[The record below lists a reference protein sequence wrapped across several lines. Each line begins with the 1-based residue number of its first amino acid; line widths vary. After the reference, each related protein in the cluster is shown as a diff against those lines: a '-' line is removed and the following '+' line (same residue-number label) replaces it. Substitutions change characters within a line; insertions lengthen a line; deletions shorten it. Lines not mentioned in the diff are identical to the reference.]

1 MSAPMTDPVSTADP
15 TTAPVV
21 PGAPVVKK
29 TERPHPVTP
38 FIRGWLVLVALIL
51 GFGRQLIPDGESDEI
66 SLSDLSWVLPAI
78 GGIVIIA
85 AVIGFVT
92 WYFTR
97 FVIDDDELRI
107 ETGAVFKNSKK
118 IPFERLQSVDIIQ
131 PFAARLFGL
140 VELRLEAGAGDSTV
154 KLRYL
159 QRSKATQL
167 REYLLTRAHGQQAS
181 ISDLGRSPAASALT
195 DLTANDTALVKVP
208 TQRLI
213 VGFILSSEWL
223 ISIGVLIVVLVL
235 TTIFNVT
242 MYALG
247 GLIPL
252 LLGTVSII
260 GRRVIAM
267 FNFTLAESPRGLRV
281 TRGLTNLTSQSVPVN
296 RIQGVKTTQPL
307 LWRSLGW
314 YRVDVDILG
323 YGTSD
328 SENNNDNATSVLLPV
343 ATRAE
348 VDLALG
354 RVLPGFDL
362 AGIQRQSAPR
372 RSRWVR
378 WFDFWTLRYGWNDR
392 AVITEHG
399 WVSHVVDIV
408 PHAKTQSVRIEQGPL
423 QRKLRLA
430 DVHVDTPK
438 GPVRAVAQELDI
450 TAARELAMSQLDRAR
465 AARAADR
472 ERIPV
477 DQVSAAERQGEDDV
491 LAAFSI
497 DRDQLIGSGGESE
510 VFALGE
516 DRVLRL
522 YRRRHEA
529 PGQTIGQLRGLY
541 DRWHGVD
548 IGIEVPLILD
558 AGQRAGRFYTVDRRM
573 SGRSLSGWLKDAAP
587 DERRTA
593 LVSLLDATARLPQLP
608 SPVPGFARLVGDGAP
623 QSYATLSE
631 LLHAM
636 VAGPTQASREQL
648 SHDVPDIGG
657 VWQTLWSEIAQRQV
671 TPALVHGDVCAP
683 NAYLSL
689 DPQGRPVVTGLGDF
703 SPHTMHADPLIDL
716 TGAIVFLEL
725 EDYPQAAEDAAW
737 LAAVAEQRWG
747 VQVTH
752 WIAVYRRFYGFY
764 FSNSC
769 AFDPALYGWCLRQLR
784 GGALDADVP
793 A

>member
-1 MSAPMTDPVSTADP
+1 MSHPVTDPTSTADP
-15 TTAPVV
+15 TPADPTIAPVV

-38 FIRGWLVLVALIL
+38 FIRGWLVLVALIF

-66 SLSDLSWVLPAI
+66 SVSDLSWVLPAV

-85 AVIGFVT
+85 AVIGFFT

-159 QRSKATQL
+159 KRNQATQL

-181 ISDLGRSPAASALT
+181 ISDLGRSPTASALT
-195 DLTANDTALVKVP
+195 DLTANDTPLVKVP

-213 VGFILSSEWL
+213 VGFLLSSEWL
-223 ISIGVLIVVLVL
+223 VSFAVLVVVLVV
-235 TTIFNVT
+235 TTVLDVT
-242 MYALG
+242 VYALG

-252 LLGTVSII
+252 VLGTVSVI

-307 LWRSLGW
+307 LWKRLGW

-328 SENNNDNATSVLLPV
+328 SANNDSFATSVLLPV

-362 AGIQRQSAPR
+362 GGIERQSAPR

-408 PHAKTQSVRIEQGPL
+408 PHAKTQSVRIEQGPM
-423 QRKLRLA
+423 QRRLRLA
-430 DVHVDTPK
+430 DVHFDTPK
-438 GPVRAVAQELDI
+438 GPVRAVAQELDVA
-450 TAARELAMSQLDRAR
+450 AARELAMSQLDRAR

-477 DQVSAAERQGEDDV
+477 DQVRHEERQGEAEV
-491 LAAFSI
+491 LAAFAA
-497 DRDQLIGSGGESE
+497 DRGQLIGSGGESE

-522 YRRRHEA
+522 YYRRHEA
-529 PGQTIGQLRGLY
+529 PEQTIGQLRGLY
-541 DRWHGVD
+541 DRWRGVD
-548 IGIEVPLILD
+548 IGVEVPSILD

-573 SGRSLSGWLKDAAP
+573 SGRSLSGWLGDAP
-587 DERRTA
+587 TEERRAA

-608 SPVPGFARLVGDGAP
+608 SPVSGFARLVGNGAP
-623 QSYATLSE
+623 QPYATLAD
-631 LLHAM
+631 LLNAM
-636 VAGPTQASREQL
+636 LVGPTQASREQL
-648 SHDVPDIGG
+648 QRDVPDIGA
-657 VWQTLWSEIAQRQV
+657 VWAKLQSELAERHV
-671 TPALVHGDVCAP
+671 TPALVHGDICAP
-683 NAYLSL
+683 NAYLSQ
-689 DPQGRPVVTGLGDF
+689 DPYGRPVVTGIGDF

-716 TGAIVFLEL
+716 TGAVAFLEL
-725 EDYPQAAEDAAW
+725 EDYPQAAEDALW
-737 LAAVAEQRWG
+737 LQGVAEQRWG
-747 VQVTH
+747 PQVTH
-752 WIAVYRRFYGFY
+752 WIGVYRRFYGFY
-764 FSNSC
+764 FSDAY
-769 AFDPALYGWCLRQLR
+769 AFDPALYGWCLRQLN
-784 GGALDADVP
+784 
-793 A
+793 